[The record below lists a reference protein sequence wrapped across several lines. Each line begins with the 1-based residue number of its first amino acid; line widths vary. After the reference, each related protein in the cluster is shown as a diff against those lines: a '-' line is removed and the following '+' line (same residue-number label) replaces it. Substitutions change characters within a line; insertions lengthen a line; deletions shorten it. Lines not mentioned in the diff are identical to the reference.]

1 MIGEIPLLE
10 YKPTTQNQRVRS
22 FGTAD
27 KSEDTPYIYRLED
40 YLFPDSIE
48 TLIRAA
54 YYQVFSEQE
63 TLDFNRQRSLESQ
76 LQNRVITV
84 KDFIRGLAKSERFY
98 ELVVSTNDNYR
109 LVDICLKRLL
119 GRASYNQEERIAW
132 SVKTSTLGF
141 HGFVDAI
148 LDSEEYKEAFGDS
161 IVPYQRKRMEGRPFN
176 LVTPRYG
183 REYYERELDATGEPD
198 WRFIMAKFY
207 HDKHHG
213 REQREGDPRKFSQMA
228 NQIAPDSPNPNEE
241 RVSTVKVGPLD
252 VDYFLR
258 KWLGGGSTER

>member
-1 MIGEIPLLE
+1 MIEEVPLLH
-10 YKPTTQNQRVRS
+10 YNPTTQNQRVRS

-27 KSEDTPYIYRLED
+27 KNEDTPYIYRLED
-40 YLFPDSIE
+40 YIFPTSLE
-48 TLIRAA
+48 PLIRAA
-54 YYQVFSEQE
+54 YYQVFSEHE
-63 TLDFNRQRSLESQ
+63 TLKFNRQKSLESQ
-76 LQNRVITV
+76 IQNRVITV

-98 ELVVSTNDNYR
+98 ELVVSTNNNYR
-109 LVDICLKRLL
+109 LVEVCLKRLL
-119 GRASYNQEERIAW
+119 GRAPYNQDEKIAW

-148 LDSEEYKEAFGDS
+148 IDSEEYKEAFGNN

-183 REYYERELDATGEPD
+183 REHYERELAVTGEPD

-207 HDKHHG
+207 HRKHHE
-213 REQREGDPRKFSQMA
+213 RQMREGDPRKYRDMLPKV
-228 NQIAPDSPNPNEE
+228 APNGPNPNEE
-241 RVSTVKVGPLD
+241 RVSTIKVGPFD

-258 KWLGGGSTER
+258 KWLV